1 MDAVL
6 VVKASIVLAATLAAA
21 RLLRRAPAVTRHRL
35 WTLGFAGVLAL
46 PVLAAALPALYVPV
60 PLGGRLT
67 SRPYTDGVRPNTDGA
82 LAPSSVSG
90 TSAVGGAGSPAFAR
104 ATADSHPDDSA
115 ASSFAPPDRGPSR
128 SPGVFRPTT
137 RALLM
142 TGWVGGTL
150 AAVAALLLSLARV
163 RGLAASADV
172 LDDDSWITSAATLG
186 ARLGLR
192 RRVRLLISARVGTPM
207 AGGLWRAT
215 IFLPA
220 AARGWTAERRDLVL
234 AHEIAHLAGHDP
246 LRHVA
251 ARLAV
256 ALYWFHPL
264 AWMAARRAA
273 AAREQACDE
282 AVLGLGTRPSDYARV
297 LLELADAM
305 QPAAPRLAALPMV
318 HPSHLETRLMAILK
332 GDVRAGRA
340 RRMAIP
346 AAIFALCT
354 LAVGAAQ
361 PGTHAAAPGPTEAAV
376 TEGEMI
382 APAPAG
388 IQNGTDSACAW
399 DGSRR
404 GPFNG
409 RTSTSRNLLGRVV
422 ITEQIGTSGDNR
434 IVQKNFGDL
443 QVCMVAEDA
452 AGADAERPSQWLG
465 RARRVVLEA
474 RRGSGVQ
481 RLEVAPSGTGPRVS
495 WQVNGSDRP
504 FDAAAQQWRDRM
516 LAVLDTTWEVAAL
529 HGEAS
534 SLAGDISSLR
544 GEESSLRGEI
554 SSLQGEVSSMQGRK
568 SSIRG
573 DESSL
578 RGEISSIQGTISS
591 LRGSISSAQGTISS
605 LRAGDFRSDESAAIR
620 DLVAR
625 RENEIARLEKEI
637 RDYNA
642 DAKIAAIE
650 KDIAALDADKKAA
663 TIDAEIR
670 AFDLDGKVN
679 AIEKRIAALD
689 VDGKTKALERRIDA
703 LDADRR
709 SRQLEDRRADELKR
723 LAAAIAA
730 LR

>member
-1 MDAVL
+1 
-6 VVKASIVLAATLAAA
+6 
-21 RLLRRAPAVTRHRL
+21 
-35 WTLGFAGVLAL
+35 
-46 PVLAAALPALYVPV
+46 
-60 PLGGRLT
+60 
-67 SRPYTDGVRPNTDGA
+67 
-82 LAPSSVSG
+82 
-90 TSAVGGAGSPAFAR
+90 
-104 ATADSHPDDSA
+104 
-115 ASSFAPPDRGPSR
+115 
-128 SPGVFRPTT
+128 
-137 RALLM
+137 
-142 TGWVGGTL
+142 
-150 AAVAALLLSLARV
+150 
-163 RGLAASADV
+163 
-172 LDDDSWITSAATLG
+172 
-186 ARLGLR
+186 
-192 RRVRLLISARVGTPM
+192 
-207 AGGLWRAT
+207 
-215 IFLPA
+215 
-220 AARGWTAERRDLVL
+220 
-234 AHEIAHLAGHDP
+234 
-246 LRHVA
+246 
-251 ARLAV
+251 
-256 ALYWFHPL
+256 
-264 AWMAARRAA
+264 
-273 AAREQACDE
+273 
-282 AVLGLGTRPSDYARV
+282 
-297 LLELADAM
+297 
-305 QPAAPRLAALPMV
+305 
-318 HPSHLETRLMAILK
+318 
-332 GDVRAGRA
+332 
-340 RRMAIP
+340 
-346 AAIFALCT
+346 
-354 LAVGAAQ
+354 
-361 PGTHAAAPGPTEAAV
+361 GPTEAAV

-434 IVQKNFGDL
+434 VVQKNFGDL